1 MRKKSINTV
10 IVGVGNC
17 ASSLVQTVVATR
29 EGALSADNPGII
41 HPSICGYGIDDIR
54 FVGAFDVDIR
64 KVSRDLG
71 EAIFA
76 CPNCA
81 SRHIAVPHLD
91 VMVMAGPLEDG
102 VEGELSNIVDVHPRA
117 RNTDRDAVSRLL
129 QAWGADVLVCYLPT
143 GAALAARTYAKAA
156 AAVGVAFVNAMPEAV
171 ANDPEL
177 QAAFDAGGAPLLG
190 DDIKS
195 QLGAT
200 AVHTALLDLCT
211 SRAARVDSTYQ
222 LNIGGNADFLN
233 LSNTSRA
240 ASKRASKR
248 SALTAAGLDDSTSIY
263 AGPSGFVPHLGDNK
277 VAYIRI
283 DGRLLLDMRY
293 SLEVH
298 LQVEDSPNSAGVVV
312 DAVRIAM
319 AARDRGR
326 RGLIAEPCSFL
337 FKNAPVKATESA
349 ARAMF
354 AEYLRELE
362 RSDTLEPSP
371 KMPH

>member
-1 MRKKSINTV
+1 MNKKSINTV

-29 EGALSADNPGII
+29 DGALSADNPGII
-41 HPSICGYGIDDIR
+41 HASICGYSIGDIR

-64 KVSRDLG
+64 KVDLDLG
-71 EAIFA
+71 KAIFA
-76 CPNCA
+76 SPNCA
-81 SRHIAVPHLD
+81 SRHIAVPPLG
-91 VMVMAGPLEDG
+91 VIVTAGPLEDG
-102 VEGELSNIVDVHPRA
+102 IEGELSNIVDVHPHA
-117 RNTDRDAVSRLL
+117 RIVDHDAVSTLL
-129 QAWGADVLVCYLPT
+129 RAWRADVVVCYLPT
-143 GAALAARTYAKAA
+143 GASLAARAYAKAA
-156 AAVGVAFVNAMPEAV
+156 AATGTAFVNAMPEAV

-177 QAAFDAGGAPLLG
+177 QAAFEAGGAPLLG
-190 DDIKS
+190 DDVKS

-200 AVHTALLDLCT
+200 AVHTALLDLCM

-233 LSNTSRA
+233 LSNNARA
-240 ASKRASKR
+240 ASKRATKR
-248 SALTAAGLDDSTSIY
+248 SALTAAGLDDSASVY
-263 AGPSGFVPHLGDNK
+263 AGPSGYVPHLGDNK

-312 DAVRIAM
+312 DAIRIAM
-319 AARDRGR
+319 AARERGR
-326 RGLIAEPCSFL
+326 KGLIAEPCSFL
-337 FKNAPVKATESA
+337 FKNAPVKATEPA

-354 AEYLRELE
+354 AAYLCDLE
-362 RSDTLEPSP
+362 RSETLEPSP
-371 KMPH
+371 KTPT